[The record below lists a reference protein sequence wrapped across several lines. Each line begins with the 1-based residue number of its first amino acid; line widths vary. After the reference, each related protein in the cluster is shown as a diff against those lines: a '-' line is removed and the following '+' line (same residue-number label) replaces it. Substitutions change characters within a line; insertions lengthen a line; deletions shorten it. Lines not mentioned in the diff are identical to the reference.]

1 MVNLIAGS
9 AVFRSV
15 LRWNLRPTASGWWQ
29 QQQHRQAHEQ
39 DAAKRRFVCFR
50 LSHRALLRV
59 QGQDTAAFLQGLITN
74 DMNALGRAGTRSLY
88 AHMLNVQGR
97 TMFDIIIYS
106 LTKTQD
112 EELAILLECDST
124 VTDSIQKHLKVYK
137 IRRKV
142 NISPCTDLALW
153 AVLPSPSGQD
163 AGAVSP
169 ELLSPTAAVVWDE
182 DPRTKAMGWRL
193 VTDKNISPMEL
204 IACCQQGETEEY
216 HWHRYTIGLPE
227 SVSDLP
233 PGVMLPLEANLVYMQ
248 GISFSKGCYLGQE
261 LTARTH
267 HTGVI
272 RKRLMPVCL
281 SAPPDQGPPQ
291 GGMPLVTRA
300 GKPAGKHLCTLGDRG
315 LSLVRLDYAKEPL
328 VLQNPGGTA
337 VTVEASV
344 PDWWPA
350 DSKGS

>member
-1 MVNLIAGS
+1 M
-9 AVFRSV
+9 
-15 LRWNLRPTASGWWQ
+15 
-29 QQQHRQAHEQ
+29 
-39 DAAKRRFVCFR
+39 
-50 LSHRALLRV
+50 
-59 QGQDTAAFLQGLITN
+59 
-74 DMNALGRAGTRSLY
+74 
-88 AHMLNVQGR
+88 
-97 TMFDIIIYS
+97 
-106 LTKTQD
+106 TKTQD

-193 VTDKNISPMEL
+193 VTDKNI
-204 IACCQQGETEEY
+204 
-216 HWHRYTIGLPE
+216 RLPE